1 MESKG
6 NKMEKNIKVELNRN
20 IYMRINSHDLGVYI
34 DSGEKIYHIMSN
46 STEKYIKIFSDKK
59 DMGEISEKKLQQ
71 IKDYILE
78 VNNYAIGTLK
88 QISSIIDFKEMI
100 IKYFNSESLDER
112 ESLLKELSEYG
123 SKLVKEEPYLKYVFD
138 VIDTDGMNDKL
149 FHELKSIDNEF
160 SELAKN
166 SRYGSNSVHSLVNNV
181 KEFLADKEAFY
192 SDYIG
197 ELNSNQKMVDLY
209 DSMAKNYQKQIFD
222 KCLQGSLTE
231 AREIETKY
239 NDTISNRDIFESHI
253 THTKSTMKAY
263 KEAIRKQEDGT
274 QNFVSVMAGFAPAD
288 MSFGVRNDHQI
299 NSLSHTQIIHPAIY
313 N

>member
-1 MESKG
+1 
-6 NKMEKNIKVELNRN
+6 
-20 IYMRINSHDLGVYI
+20 
-34 DSGEKIYHIMSN
+34 
-46 STEKYIKIFSDKK
+46 
-59 DMGEISEKKLQQ
+59 
-71 IKDYILE
+71 
-78 VNNYAIGTLK
+78 
-88 QISSIIDFKEMI
+88 
-100 IKYFNSESLDER
+100 
-112 ESLLKELSEYG
+112 SLLKELSEHG

-149 FHELKSIDNEF
+149 FHELKSIGNEF

-166 SRYGSNSVHSLVNNV
+166 SRYESNKVHFLVNNI

-197 ELNSNQKMVDLY
+197 ELNSNQKWFDLY
-209 DSMAKNYQKQIFD
+209 DSKAKSYQKQIFD

-231 AREIETKY
+231 VREIEAKY
-239 NDTISNRDIFESHI
+239 NDTISNRDFFESRI
-253 THTKSTMKAY
+253 THTKSTMRAY
-263 KEAIRKQEDGT
+263 NEAIRKQEAGT

-288 MSFGVRNDHQI
+288 MSFGVSNDHQI

>member
-1 MESKG
+1 
-6 NKMEKNIKVELNRN
+6 MEKNIKIELNRN

-46 STEKYIKIFSDKK
+46 STEKYIKNFFLIRKIWGRLVK
-59 DMGEISEKKLQQ
+59 KKLQQ

-209 DSMAKNYQKQIFD
+209 DSMAKK
-222 KCLQGSLTE
+222 LS
-231 AREIETKY
+231 ET
-239 NDTISNRDIFESHI
+239 NI
-253 THTKSTMKAY
+253 
-263 KEAIRKQEDGT
+263 
-274 QNFVSVMAGFAPAD
+274 
-288 MSFGVRNDHQI
+288 
-299 NSLSHTQIIHPAIY
+299 
-313 N
+313 

>member
-1 MESKG
+1 M
-6 NKMEKNIKVELNRN
+6 
-20 IYMRINSHDLGVYI
+20 YI
-34 DSGEKIYHIMSN
+34 DSGEKNYHIMSN
-46 STEKYIKIFSDKK
+46 STEKYIKIFSDIK
-59 DMGEISEKKLQQ
+59 DRGEISEKQLQQ
-71 IKDYILE
+71 IQDYILE
-78 VNNYAIGTLK
+78 VNNYANGTLK
-88 QISSIIDFKEMI
+88 QISSMSDFNKMI
-100 IKYFNSESLDER
+100 IKYINSESLDER
-112 ESLLKELSEYG
+112 ESLLKELSEHG

-149 FHELKSIDNEF
+149 FHELKSIGNEF

-166 SRYGSNSVHSLVNNV
+166 SRYESNKVHFLVNNI

-197 ELNSNQKMVDLY
+197 ELNSNQKLFDLY
-209 DSMAKNYQKQIFD
+209 DSKAKSYQKQIFD

-231 AREIETKY
+231 VREIEAKY
-239 NDTISNRDIFESHI
+239 NDTISNRDFFESRI
-253 THTKSTMKAY
+253 THTKSTMRAY
-263 KEAIRKQEDGT
+263 NEAIRKQEAGT

-288 MSFGVRNDHQI
+288 MSFGVSNDHQI

>member
-1 MESKG
+1 MSDF
-6 NKMEKNIKVELNRN
+6 NK
-20 IYMRINSHDLGVYI
+20 
-34 DSGEKIYHIMSN
+34 
-46 STEKYIKIFSDKK
+46 
-59 DMGEISEKKLQQ
+59 
-71 IKDYILE
+71 
-78 VNNYAIGTLK
+78 
-88 QISSIIDFKEMI
+88 MI
-100 IKYFNSESLDER
+100 IKYINSESLDER
-112 ESLLKELSEYG
+112 ESLLKELSEHG

-149 FHELKSIDNEF
+149 FHELKSIGNEF

-166 SRYGSNSVHSLVNNV
+166 SRYESNKVHFLVNNI

-197 ELNSNQKMVDLY
+197 ELNSNQKLFDLY
-209 DSMAKNYQKQIFD
+209 DSKAKSYQKQIFD

-231 AREIETKY
+231 VREIEAKY
-239 NDTISNRDIFESHI
+239 NDTISNRDFFESRI
-253 THTKSTMKAY
+253 THTKSTMRAY
-263 KEAIRKQEDGT
+263 NEAIRKQEAGT

-288 MSFGVRNDHQI
+288 MSFGVSNDHQI